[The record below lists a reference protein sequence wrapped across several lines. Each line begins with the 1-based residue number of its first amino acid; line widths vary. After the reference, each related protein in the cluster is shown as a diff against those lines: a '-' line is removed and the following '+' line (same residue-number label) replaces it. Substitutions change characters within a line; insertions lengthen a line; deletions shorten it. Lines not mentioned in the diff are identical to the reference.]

1 MDLIKTG
8 KYIADKRK
16 SLGLTQ
22 KQVAEKLGMSDKS
35 VSKWERGICLPDV
48 SVYITLCDMLGIS
61 INEFFA
67 GEDIREENYI
77 QKSEDNL
84 IRIAKDSK
92 YKIKNLKR
100 SIIGLALIVLIT
112 SFSLG
117 MIPKNYIT
125 AVDKEGTEMKTAEL
139 LSGVDGA
146 FLFDY
151 HTNEKFQSLTIYISE
166 YHFGKLAAK
175 NKIAEL
181 SYEEVESPTEG
192 KIVLV
197 PDFEEFEVKLIVADT
212 STKYSTTIPILEK
225 VEGREYYG
233 RSATQIEGKVSIQK
247 NSEQGL
253 AAFIY
258 GKDGLSTTPI
268 QNIEQGEIDQQNDY
282 IYFISFQ
289 FSELYCISLV
299 NKT

>member
-1 MDLIKTG
+1 M
-8 KYIADKRK
+8 
-16 SLGLTQ
+16 
-22 KQVAEKLGMSDKS
+22 
-35 VSKWERGICLPDV
+35 
-48 SVYITLCDMLGIS
+48 GIS
-61 INEFFA
+61 INEFLA

-77 QKSEDNL
+77 QKSEDNV
-84 IRIAKDSK
+84 IRIARESK
-92 YKIKNLKR
+92 YKLKNLKR
-100 SIIGLALIVLIT
+100 AIMGLAFIILIT

-117 MIPKNYIT
+117 IILVQKYSYPRNYIT
-125 AVDKEGTEMKTAEL
+125 AVDKDGPEMKTAEL

-146 FLFDY
+146 FLFNY
-151 HTNEKFQSLTIYISE
+151 HTKEKFQSVTIFMSE
-166 YHFGKLAAK
+166 YHFGKLSAK

-181 SYEEVESPTEG
+181 SYDDVESPTEG

-197 PDFEEFEVKLIVADT
+197 PDFEKFEVKLIVADT
-212 STKYSTTIPILEK
+212 SSKYFTTIPILEK

-233 RSATQIEGKVSIQK
+233 RSATQIEEKVSIQK

-258 GKDGLSTTPI
+258 GKDGLSTTPV

-289 FSELYCISLV
+289 FAE
-299 NKT
+299 

>member
-1 MDLIKTG
+1 MDLIKIG
-8 KYIADKRK
+8 RYIADKRK
-16 SLGLTQ
+16 ALGLTQ
-22 KQVAEKLGMSDKS
+22 KQVADKLGMSDKS

-48 SVYITLCDMLGIS
+48 SIYITLCDILGIS
-61 INEFFA
+61 INEFLA

-84 IRIAKDSK
+84 IRIARESK
-92 YKIKNLKR
+92 YKLKNLKR
-100 SIIGLALIVLIT
+100 AIMGLAFIILIT

-117 MIPKNYIT
+117 IILVQKYSYPRNYIT
-125 AVDKEGTEMKTAEL
+125 AVDKDGPEMKTAEL

-146 FLFDY
+146 FLFNY
-151 HTNEKFQSLTIYISE
+151 HTKEKFQSLTIFMSE
-166 YHFGKLAAK
+166 YHFGKLSAK

-181 SYEEVESPTEG
+181 SYDEVESPTEG

-197 PDFEEFEVKLIVADT
+197 PDFEKFEVKLIVADT
-212 STKYSTTIPILEK
+212 SAKYSTTIPVLEK

-233 RSATQIEGKVSIQK
+233 RSATQIEEKVSIQK

-268 QNIEQGEIDQQNDY
+268 QNIEQGEIDRQNDY

-289 FSELYCISLV
+289 FAE
-299 NKT
+299 

>member
-1 MDLIKTG
+1 M
-8 KYIADKRK
+8 
-16 SLGLTQ
+16 
-22 KQVAEKLGMSDKS
+22 
-35 VSKWERGICLPDV
+35 
-48 SVYITLCDMLGIS
+48 GIS
-61 INEFFA
+61 INEFLA

-84 IRIAKDSK
+84 IRIARESK
-92 YKIKNLKR
+92 YKLKNLKR
-100 SIIGLALIVLIT
+100 AIMGLAFIILIT

-117 MIPKNYIT
+117 IILVQKYSYPRNYIT
-125 AVDKEGTEMKTAEL
+125 AVDKDGPEMKTAEL

-146 FLFDY
+146 FLFNY
-151 HTNEKFQSLTIYISE
+151 HTKEKFQSLTIFMSE
-166 YHFGKLAAK
+166 YHFGKLSAK

-181 SYEEVESPTEG
+181 SYDEVESPTEG

-197 PDFEEFEVKLIVADT
+197 PDFEKFEVKLIVADT
-212 STKYSTTIPILEK
+212 SAKYSTTIPVLEK

-233 RSATQIEGKVSIQK
+233 RSATQIEEKVSIQK

-258 GKDGLSTTPI
+258 EKDGLSTTPV
-268 QNIEQGEIDQQNDY
+268 QNIEQGEIDRKNDY

-289 FSELYCISLV
+289 FAE
-299 NKT
+299 

>member
-1 MDLIKTG
+1 MDLIKIG
-8 KYIADKRK
+8 RYIADKRK
-16 SLGLTQ
+16 ALGLTQ
-22 KQVAEKLGMSDKS
+22 KQVADKLGMSDKS

-48 SVYITLCDMLGIS
+48 SIYITLCDILGIS
-61 INEFFA
+61 INEFLA

-84 IRIAKDSK
+84 IRIARESK
-92 YKIKNLKR
+92 YKLKNLKR
-100 SIIGLALIVLIT
+100 AIMGLAFIILII

-117 MIPKNYIT
+117 IILVQKYSYPRNYIT
-125 AVDKEGTEMKTAEL
+125 AVDKDGPEMKTAEL

-146 FLFDY
+146 FLFNY
-151 HTNEKFQSLTIYISE
+151 HTKEKFQSLTIFMSE
-166 YHFGKLAAK
+166 YHFGKLSAK

-181 SYEEVESPTEG
+181 SYDEVESPTEG

-197 PDFEEFEVKLIVADT
+197 PDFEKFEVKLIVADT
-212 STKYSTTIPILEK
+212 SAKYSTTIPVLEK

-233 RSATQIEGKVSIQK
+233 RSATQIEEKVSIQK

-258 GKDGLSTTPI
+258 GKDGLSTMPV
-268 QNIEQGEIDQQNDY
+268 QNIEQGEIDRQNDY

-289 FSELYCISLV
+289 FAE
-299 NKT
+299 

>member
-1 MDLIKTG
+1 MDLIKIG
-8 KYIADKRK
+8 RYIADKRK
-16 SLGLTQ
+16 ALGLTQ
-22 KQVAEKLGMSDKS
+22 KQVADKLGMSDKS

-48 SVYITLCDMLGIS
+48 SIYITLCDILGIS
-61 INEFFA
+61 INEFLA

-84 IRIAKDSK
+84 IRIARESK
-92 YKIKNLKR
+92 YKLKNLKR
-100 SIIGLALIVLIT
+100 AIMGLAFIILIT

-117 MIPKNYIT
+117 IILVQKYSYPRNYIT
-125 AVDKEGTEMKTAEL
+125 AVDKDGPEMKTAEL

-146 FLFDY
+146 FLFNY
-151 HTNEKFQSLTIYISE
+151 HTKEKFQSLTIFMSE
-166 YHFGKLAAK
+166 YHFGKLSAK

-181 SYEEVESPTEG
+181 SYDEVESPTEG

-197 PDFEEFEVKLIVADT
+197 PDFEKFEVKLIVADT
-212 STKYSTTIPILEK
+212 SAKYSTTIPILEK

-233 RSATQIEGKVSIQK
+233 RSATQIEEKVSIQK

-258 GKDGLSTTPI
+258 GKDGLSTMPV
-268 QNIEQGEIDQQNDY
+268 QNIEQGEIDRQNDY

-289 FSELYCISLV
+289 FAE
-299 NKT
+299 

>member
-1 MDLIKTG
+1 MDLIKIG
-8 KYIADKRK
+8 RYIADKRK
-16 SLGLTQ
+16 ALGLTQ
-22 KQVAEKLGMSDKS
+22 KQVADKLGMSDKS

-48 SVYITLCDMLGIS
+48 SIYITLCDILGIS
-61 INEFFA
+61 INEFLA

-84 IRIAKDSK
+84 IRIARESK
-92 YKIKNLKR
+92 YKLKNLKR
-100 SIIGLALIVLIT
+100 AIMGLAFIILIT

-117 MIPKNYIT
+117 IILVQKYSYPRNYIT
-125 AVDKEGTEMKTAEL
+125 AVDKDGPEMKTAEL

-146 FLFDY
+146 FLFNY
-151 HTNEKFQSLTIYISE
+151 HTKEKFQSLTIFMSE
-166 YHFGKLAAK
+166 YHFGKLSAK

-181 SYEEVESPTEG
+181 SYDDVESPTEG

-197 PDFEEFEVKLIVADT
+197 PDFEKFEVKLIVADT
-212 STKYSTTIPILEK
+212 SAKYSTTIPVLEK

-233 RSATQIEGKVSIQK
+233 RSATQIEEKVSIQK

-258 GKDGLSTTPI
+258 GKDGLSTTPV

-289 FSELYCISLV
+289 FAE
-299 NKT
+299 

>member
-35 VSKWERGICLPDV
+35 VSKWERGGICLPDV

-117 MIPKNYIT
+117 MILVQKCSYPKNYIT

-151 HTNEKFQSLTIYISE
+151 HTNEKFQSLTIFISE

-233 RSATQIEGKVSIQK
+233 KSATQIEGKVSIQK

-289 FSELYCISLV
+289 FSE
-299 NKT
+299 

>member
-1 MDLIKTG
+1 MRSQISLTSLFTRLPPSSPKYPKVVLYHGNFPLHTMDLIKTG

-22 KQVAEKLGMSDKS
+22 KQVAEKLGMIL
-35 VSKWERGICLPDV
+35 V
-48 SVYITLCDMLGIS
+48 
-61 INEFFA
+61 
-67 GEDIREENYI
+67 
-77 QKSEDNL
+77 QKCS
-84 IRIAKDSK
+84 
-92 YKIKNLKR
+92 Y
-100 SIIGLALIVLIT
+100 
-112 SFSLG
+112 
-117 MIPKNYIT
+117 PKNYIT

-151 HTNEKFQSLTIYISE
+151 HTNEKFQSLTIFISE

-289 FSELYCISLV
+289 FSE
-299 NKT
+299 

>member
-100 SIIGLALIVLIT
+100 SIIALIVLIT

-117 MIPKNYIT
+117 MILVQKCSYPKNYIT

-151 HTNEKFQSLTIYISE
+151 HTNEKFQSLTIFISE

-289 FSELYCISLV
+289 FSE
-299 NKT
+299 

>member
-1 MDLIKTG
+1 MTLPGRQRRDRDENRRVIIWSGWCLFI
-8 KYIADKRK
+8 RL
-16 SLGLTQ
+16 SH
-22 KQVAEKLGMSDKS
+22 
-35 VSKWERGICLPDV
+35 KWEV
-48 SVYITLCDMLGIS
+48 SVID
-61 INEFFA
+61 
-67 GEDIREENYI
+67 
-77 QKSEDNL
+77 
-84 IRIAKDSK
+84 
-92 YKIKNLKR
+92 
-100 SIIGLALIVLIT
+100 
-112 SFSLG
+112 
-117 MIPKNYIT
+117 
-125 AVDKEGTEMKTAEL
+125 
-139 LSGVDGA
+139 
-146 FLFDY
+146 
-151 HTNEKFQSLTIYISE
+151 HIYIRVS
-166 YHFGKLAAK
+166 FWKIGSK

-289 FSELYCISLV
+289 FSE
-299 NKT
+299 

>member
-1 MDLIKTG
+1 MDLIKIG
-8 KYIADKRK
+8 RYIADKRK
-16 SLGLTQ
+16 ALGLTQ
-22 KQVAEKLGMSDKS
+22 KQVADKLGMSDKS

-48 SVYITLCDMLGIS
+48 SIYITLCDILGIS
-61 INEFFA
+61 INEFLA

-84 IRIAKDSK
+84 IRIARESK
-92 YKIKNLKR
+92 YKLKNLKR
-100 SIIGLALIVLIT
+100 AIMGLAFIILIT

-117 MIPKNYIT
+117 IILVQKYSYPRNYIT
-125 AVDKEGTEMKTAEL
+125 AVDKDGPEMKTAEL

-146 FLFDY
+146 FLFNY
-151 HTNEKFQSLTIYISE
+151 HTKEKFQSLTIFMSE
-166 YHFGKLAAK
+166 YHFGKLSAK

-181 SYEEVESPTEG
+181 SYDEVESPTEG

-197 PDFEEFEVKLIVADT
+197 PDFEKFEVKLIVADT
-212 STKYSTTIPILEK
+212 SAKYSTTIPVLEK

-233 RSATQIEGKVSIQK
+233 RSATQIEEKVSIQK

-258 GKDGLSTTPI
+258 EKDGLSTTPV
-268 QNIEQGEIDQQNDY
+268 QNIEQGEIDRKNDY

-289 FSELYCISLV
+289 FAE
-299 NKT
+299 

>member
-1 MDLIKTG
+1 MDLIKIG
-8 KYIADKRK
+8 RYIADKRK
-16 SLGLTQ
+16 ALGLTQ
-22 KQVAEKLGMSDKS
+22 KQVADKLGMSDKS

-48 SVYITLCDMLGIS
+48 SIYITLCDILGIS
-61 INEFFA
+61 INEFLA

-84 IRIAKDSK
+84 IRIARESK
-92 YKIKNLKR
+92 YKLKNLKR
-100 SIIGLALIVLIT
+100 AIMGLAFIILIT

-117 MIPKNYIT
+117 IILVQKYSYPRNYIT
-125 AVDKEGTEMKTAEL
+125 AVDKDGPEMKTAEL

-146 FLFDY
+146 FLFNY
-151 HTNEKFQSLTIYISE
+151 HTKEKFQSLTIFMSE
-166 YHFGKLAAK
+166 YHFGKLSAK

-181 SYEEVESPTEG
+181 SYDEVESPTEG

-197 PDFEEFEVKLIVADT
+197 PDFEKFEVKLIVADT
-212 STKYSTTIPILEK
+212 SAKYSTTIPVLEK

-233 RSATQIEGKVSIQK
+233 RSATQIEEKVSIQK

-258 GKDGLSTTPI
+258 EKDGLSTTPV
-268 QNIEQGEIDQQNDY
+268 QNIEQGEIDRQNDY

-289 FSELYCISLV
+289 FAE
-299 NKT
+299 

>member
-100 SIIGLALIVLIT
+100 SILIT

-117 MIPKNYIT
+117 MILVQKCSYPKNYIT

-151 HTNEKFQSLTIYISE
+151 HTNEKFQSLTIFISE

-289 FSELYCISLV
+289 FSE
-299 NKT
+299 

>member
-1 MDLIKTG
+1 M
-8 KYIADKRK
+8 
-16 SLGLTQ
+16 
-22 KQVAEKLGMSDKS
+22 
-35 VSKWERGICLPDV
+35 PDV

-117 MIPKNYIT
+117 MILVQKCSYPKNYIT

-151 HTNEKFQSLTIYISE
+151 HTNEKFQSLTIFISE

-192 KIVLV
+192 KIVLE

-233 RSATQIEGKVSIQK
+233 KSATQIEGKVSIQK

-289 FSELYCISLV
+289 FSE
-299 NKT
+299 